1 MAGHSKW
8 ANIKHR
14 KARQDAKRGKIF
26 TRVIK
31 EVTIASRMGGGDPDG
46 NPRLRAAIAEAKSH
60 NVPMDNID
68 RAIKRGT
75 GEMEGVNYEELT
87 YEGYGP
93 GGVAI
98 LVEAMTDNKNRTVG
112 ELRHLLSKHGGNM
125 GENGCVSWMFDR
137 KGHFAIEGTQ
147 IDEET
152 FMELA
157 LELEAEDF
165 ESDQDAYTIY
175 SAPEDYQR
183 IRDALEERED
193 LEVAVKEVAMIPQN
207 LIKVEG
213 GDARKVIILMEALE
227 DHDDIQN
234 VWANFDIDEEIL
246 AEMGAE

>member
-31 EVTIASRMGGGDPDG
+31 EITIAARMGGGDPDG
-46 NPRLRAAIAEAKSH
+46 NPRLRSAIADARSN
-60 NVPMDNID
+60 NVPMDNIE

-93 GGVAI
+93 AGVAI
-98 LVEAMTDNKNRTVG
+98 LIEAMTDNKNRTVG

-125 GENGCVSWMFDR
+125 GENGCVAWMFDR
-137 KGHFAIEGTQ
+137 RGHFAMEESQ
-147 IDEET
+147 MDEES

-157 LELEAEDF
+157 LELGVEDF
-165 ESDQDAYTIY
+165 ESEDGVYTLY
-175 SAPEDYQR
+175 TAPEDYQR
-183 IRDALEERED
+183 VRDELE
-193 LEVAVKEVAMIPQN
+193 N
-207 LIKVEG
+207 
-213 GDARKVIILMEALE
+213 RKTWRL
-227 DHDDIQN
+227 QSRSSP
-234 VWANFDIDEEIL
+234 
-246 AEMGAE
+246 